1 VEDSKAHVDMNV
13 VRTGRGGFVELQGT
27 AEGEPFTREQMDG
40 LIELANKG
48 IDELIAMQKE
58 ALGDVLAPWIVRV

>member
-1 VEDSKAHVDMNV
+1 M
-13 VRTGRGGFVELQGT
+13 QGT

-40 LIELANKG
+40 LVELANKG